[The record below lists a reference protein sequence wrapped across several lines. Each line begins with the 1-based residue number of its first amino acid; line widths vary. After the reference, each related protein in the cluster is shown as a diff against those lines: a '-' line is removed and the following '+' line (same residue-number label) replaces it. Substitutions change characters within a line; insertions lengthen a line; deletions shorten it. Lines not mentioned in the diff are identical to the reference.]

1 MLQEEIVASEDRGR
15 NYDIGIYGP
24 VGKLEFAGERFA
36 PTLGFSARILISDKD
51 CCVNFFEE
59 FFKRIIGMTTKD
71 EAYPPPPCV
80 SLDVAKALLHE
91 VIMPEVCVGVIGD
104 DGEEDYDGKAEQVSN
119 IDCDVKGGVV
129 VNAHRALHPVD
140 NGFAVGKRR
149 TVAADEYS
157 RISGE
162 LGECLRESRAV
173 HCSSY
178 FPRLDGRA
186 AQAGCTT

>member
-1 MLQEEIVASEDRGR
+1 
-15 NYDIGIYGP
+15 
-24 VGKLEFAGERFA
+24 
-36 PTLGFSARILISDKD
+36 
-51 CCVNFFEE
+51 NFFEE

-91 VIMPEVCVGVIGD
+91 VLMPEACVGVIGD

-140 NGFAVGKRR
+140 NGFAFGKRR
-149 TVAADEYS
+149 TV
-157 RISGE
+157 
-162 LGECLRESRAV
+162 
-173 HCSSY
+173 
-178 FPRLDGRA
+178 
-186 AQAGCTT
+186 